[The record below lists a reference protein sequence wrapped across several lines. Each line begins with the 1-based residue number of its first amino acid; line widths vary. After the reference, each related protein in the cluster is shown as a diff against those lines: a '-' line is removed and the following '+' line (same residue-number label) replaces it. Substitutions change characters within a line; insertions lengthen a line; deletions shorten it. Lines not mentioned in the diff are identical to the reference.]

1 MKRKHSKFGFT
12 LIELMVALGLFAA
25 LSITVYTV
33 LKNSLDS
40 TLKANTQ
47 QTANEN
53 AKSIMSI
60 ITADLKSSMVLN
72 SRLLA
77 SGTYPRSFYQYPSS
91 VIFPPTTSFS
101 SAYSG
106 ADLTT
111 VPGILS
117 EGNTKWGTILPNNQ
131 NKIFFYNQKNSH
143 DGTGNLE
150 TSVIEY
156 RVAVDNDYSNCRL
169 ERREYNWSADGLY
182 SSTWL
187 GLKSDS
193 ASSNLSID
201 GANIT
206 FNSAGLPAPQPP
218 EVITKLP
225 NMGDAILLYTE
236 RGIDDSFTIVGDSFS
251 NAKLAG
257 NQYNLKVAVFQTVRP
272 YGKVNPLSSY
282 LTCDGNNYLR
292 FQKAFF
298 DIFSG
303 SIDSYL
309 QKGGDK
315 KKAAIRQNYK
325 YAEINSVVTIR
336 TSNLK

>member
-1 MKRKHSKFGFT
+1 MKRKNSKFGFT

-60 ITADLKSSMVLN
+60 ITADLKSSMVIN

-106 ADLTT
+106 SDFNNTPGVLT
-111 VPGILS
+111 
-117 EGNTKWGTILPNNQ
+117 EGNSKWGTLLKNNK
-131 NKIFFYNQKNSH
+131 NKILFYNQRNLN
-143 DGTGNLE
+143 DATGNLK

-156 RVAVDNDYSNCRL
+156 RVAVDSDYSNCRL
-169 ERREYNWSADGLY
+169 EKREYNWSADGLY
-182 SSTWL
+182 SSTWF
-187 GLKSDS
+187 GLKSN
-193 ASSNLSID
+193 SSSTVPSID

-206 FNSAGLPAPQPP
+206 FDKNGLGNPDQNATQ
-218 EVITKLP
+218 VITKLP
-225 NMGDAILLYTE
+225 NIGDAILLYTE
-236 RGIDDSFTIVGDSFS
+236 RGIDDSFT
-251 NAKLAG
+251 NQKLAG

-272 YGKVNPLSSY
+272 FGTTNTLGTYFTKEDVDY
-282 LTCDGNNYLR
+282 LK
-292 FQKAFF
+292 FQSAFF

-309 QKGGDK
+309 KNGGDK
-315 KKAAIRQNYK
+315 KKAAMRQNYK
-325 YAEINSVVTIR
+325 YAEINSVVTVR
-336 TSNLK
+336 TSTLK